1 VTHKKNTADP
11 VKSAIL
17 QSFRVDMNSP
27 APLFEL
33 RLAAF
38 PKCWTKCGNCAGDGS
53 FVAEIV
59 AQPGDMLKFNDTV
72 IRTETSK
79 VTTDVPTLRA
89 GRVVAV
95 HVAVGDEVREDT
107 LIATLE
113 LPRPAT
119 PAVSE
124 ASISL

>member
-1 VTHKKNTADP
+1 MN
-11 VKSAIL
+11 AIA
-17 QSFRVDMNSP
+17 P
-27 APLFEL
+27 ALFEL

-38 PKCWTKCGNCAGDGS
+38 PKCWSTCGNCAGDGS

-59 AQPGDMLKFNDTV
+59 VRPGDVLQFNDTV

-79 VTTDVPTLRA
+79 VSTDVPTPRA

-107 LIATLE
+107 LIATLDIA
-113 LPRPAT
+113 PA
-119 PAVSE
+119 A
-124 ASISL
+124 

>member
-1 VTHKKNTADP
+1 MSLSTP
-11 VKSAIL
+11 SL
-17 QSFRVDMNSP
+17 YEF
-27 APLFEL
+27 

-38 PKCWTKCGNCAGDGS
+38 PKCWSTCGNCAGDGS
-53 FVAEIV
+53 FVTEIV
-59 AQPGDMLKFNDTV
+59 VKPGDVLRFNDVV

-79 VTTDVPTLRA
+79 VNTDVPTPRA

-113 LPRPAT
+113 LPA
-119 PAVSE
+119 A
-124 ASISL
+124 AA